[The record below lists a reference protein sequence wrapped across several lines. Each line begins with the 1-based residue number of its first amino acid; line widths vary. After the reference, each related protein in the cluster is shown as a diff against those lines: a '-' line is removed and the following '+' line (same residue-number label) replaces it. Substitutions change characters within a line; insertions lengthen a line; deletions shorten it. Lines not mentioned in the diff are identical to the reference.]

1 MNYFKSLEL
10 ENFRN
15 FLNFKTDFTS
25 GCNVLYGDNGT
36 GKTNIL
42 ESISLFER
50 GKGFRK
56 ENLNN
61 LINFKSNIKNFKVE
75 SSFKKKNDEI
85 SIKVFNQNN
94 NKNSVKKILVNE
106 SSSKESVNYL
116 DELFSLI
123 YFLPEMERL
132 FVKSPSIRRNF
143 LDSLIL
149 SIDKNYNKIITN
161 YKKLIFERNKIL
173 KKYNYDPDWVTNIEK
188 NIVDL
193 GIKIYRQRLNQIS
206 LINTNLI
213 KLENLKKSFYKIN
226 FSLYDELLL
235 SQNGEFK
242 VLHEEYL
249 NKLKHSRSID
259 AIIGG
264 CKFGPHKSDIIG
276 YKIDDNF
283 NINQLSTGQ
292 QKTVVLL
299 IIIAQ
304 CKFMINELNKNPIII
319 FDEVC
324 SHLDTHN
331 RILLLDLIELLK
343 VQIFMSGTEKNFF
356 SFLST
361 NTTYCNING

>member
-1 MNYFKSLEL
+1 M
-10 ENFRN
+10 
-15 FLNFKTDFTS
+15 
-25 GCNVLYGDNGT
+25 LYGDNGT